1 MPLLLLVI
9 DNYFAFGENYESLE
23 GDITTLLRSGF
34 RCGIQVIVSANRMN
48 DMKFRLRQNITRS
61 YRYSLTKEWTIWR
74 LSAVIL
80 LVLPQQ

>member
-34 RCGIQVIVSANRMN
+34 RMW
-48 DMKFRLRQNITRS
+48 
-61 YRYSLTKEWTIWR
+61 YSGNCFCQPYE
-74 LSAVIL
+74 
-80 LVLPQQ
+80 